1 MKKISVI
8 CMILS
13 LLTGLVGCAG
23 QRAKPWRSLTYH
35 VTSSV
40 QAEGCH
46 FFLIRDDGGSMT
58 LTGYCFA
65 DGSEYRV
72 EEAKVVSLETVNG
85 IEALELDK
93 LGTERRKLFGMADG
107 TQITVTRGYADG
119 TQRRIQCFSWQH
131 EKLKQLLQI
140 ELVGL

>member
-1 MKKISVI
+1 MVAVGSVPSVEHPSAQVGRSLGMKKISVI
-8 CMILS
+8 CMI

-65 DGSEYRV
+65 DGSEYVVYDRANLFANEILNLGNKGWVTHLFNSIIDIDTLV
-72 EEAKVVSLETVNG
+72 EVQIDEAV
-85 IEALELDK
+85 
-93 LGTERRKLFGMADG
+93 
-107 TQITVTRGYADG
+107 
-119 TQRRIQCFSWQH
+119 FSV
-131 EKLKQLLQI
+131 E
-140 ELVGL
+140 